1 MSSTI
6 LYHRIG
12 GQVGGLV
19 EYMVNAKTD
28 GRRDLNRRWI
38 WMHVLM
44 SFSYIGLLIAASRVR
59 KDDAKVPVFRYT
71 GYHPNVLSDGV
82 NFEWYTYAVL
92 GVSIV
97 YYKLSFIFASVI
109 TREVSKKGY
118 NALRWIFFGVSYSI
132 QIMQLSVLVGILDLH
147 LQVAIG
153 GLALATVMLSALF
166 ERQIGENEFRDNQ
179 TTWNTLEDKPEA
191 DVALPPDGT
200 TDHAALCDCARSK
213 NNPILPMQKSGLV
226 ALSLIP
232 FALKWWIIISYLDHA
247 ARDVPGHDVE
257 RFIYG
262 AVISSMVFSFFYPI
276 TLLIS
281 AQYSVRIITQPRERE
296 YIFIILTFIFQ
307 AAQLMIVFIGVYHDQ
322 DDGKFA
328 MYEYGVHPFKEICAR
343 YG

>member
-6 LYHRIG
+6 LYHRVG
-12 GQVGGLV
+12 GHVGGLV
-19 EYMVNAKTD
+19 EYMVNAKSD
-28 GRRDLNRRWI
+28 GKRDLNRRWI
-38 WMHVLM
+38 WMHALM
-44 SFSYIGLLIAASRVR
+44 AFSYIGLLVAATFVR

-82 NFEWYTYAVL
+82 NFEWYTYVVL
-92 GVSIV
+92 GISIV
-97 YYKLSFIFASVI
+97 FYIVSFVFAPMI
-109 TREVSKKGY
+109 TTVVAKKGY
-118 NALRWIFFGVSYSI
+118 NPIRWMFFSLSYSI
-132 QIMQLSVLVGILDLH
+132 QIMQLTVLVGILDLH

-153 GLALATVMLSALF
+153 GLALSTSILSALF
-166 ERQIGENEFRDNQ
+166 ERQIGDKEFRQNEL
-179 TTWNTLEDKPEA
+179 TWNNIDPNQDAALAPEE
-191 DVALPPDGT
+191 T
-200 TDHAALCDCARSK
+200 TDSKALFACGAHK
-213 NNPILPMQKSGLV
+213 PIITVHKSGLA
-226 ALSLIP
+226 ALALIP

-276 TLLIS
+276 TLVIS
-281 AQYSVRIITQPRERE
+281 AQYNVRMITAPRERE
-296 YIFIILTFIFQ
+296 YIFIILTFVFQ
-307 AAQLMIVFIGVYHDQ
+307 AAQMMIVFIGVFHDQ